1 MLIPHFEERCVSC
14 LRTPPFQ
21 GRTGLA
27 KEHVIPRA
35 LGGILHCEFL
45 CPKCNAQYGHTFER
59 KTRRD
64 PAIRRAIWGLR
75 NELPHLY
82 RKIEKGQPKII
93 GINGDESPD
102 LSKAETLT
110 PLISLKIAY
119 EFECLS
125 FGRSMLAN
133 DNPALREI
141 RRTLIQGDT
150 SAPVFRV
157 QEMIAKDRTPRPFH
171 GIAFEGNDPHAVI
184 QVRLF
189 GYLAYRVHF
198 PNLAI
203 EKEPFGYTH
212 TLDDAKEWV
221 SPKDQEA
228 A

>member
-1 MLIPHFEERCVSC
+1 MLIPRFEERCISC
-14 LRTPPFQ
+14 LRAPPFEDGQ
-21 GRTGLA
+21 GFTC
-27 KEHVIPRA
+27 EHVIPRA
-35 LGGILHCEFL
+35 LGGILRCEFL
-45 CPKCNAQYGHTFER
+45 CGKCNAEYGHTFER

-75 NELPHLY
+75 NELPHLF
-82 RKIEKGQPKII
+82 RKIEKGQPKIRDA
-93 GINGDESPD
+93 NGNDLPD
-102 LSKAETLT
+102 LSKGETLT
-110 PLISLKIAY
+110 PLVSLKIAY
-119 EFECLS
+119 EFACLS
-125 FGRSMLAN
+125 FGSPMLAN

-141 RRTLIQGDT
+141 RRTLIQGDID
-150 SAPVFRV
+150 APVFRV

-203 EKEPFGYTH
+203 QKEPFGYTH
-212 TLDDAKEWV
+212 ALDHGQEWV
-221 SPKDQEA
+221 NPRDWEA

>member
-1 MLIPHFEERCVSC
+1 MK
-14 LRTPPFQ
+14 TPPFDD
-21 GRTGLA
+21 GTGLT

-35 LGGILHCEFL
+35 LGGILQCEFL
-45 CPKCNAQYGHTFER
+45 CHACNKEFGHTFER

-64 PAIRRAIWGLR
+64 PAIRRAIYALR
-75 NELPHLY
+75 NELPQLY
-82 RKIEKGQPKII
+82 RRIEKDQPKIQSA
-93 GINGDESPD
+93 NGEILPD
-102 LSKAETLT
+102 LSKGETLT

-119 EFECLS
+119 EFAVLS
-125 FGRSMLAN
+125 FGSPMLAN

-141 RRTLIQGDT
+141 RRALIQGDER
-150 SAPVFRV
+150 APVFNV

-203 EKEPFGYTH
+203 DKEPFGYTH
-212 TLDDAKEWV
+212 TLDHGQEWLN
-221 SPKDQEA
+221 PRDQEA